1 MAPLYQ
7 QGQPEKVFLSEQLL
21 HGLSLSTMSDRSRTL
36 SPRYSLPCV
45 ILTCRERLQ
54 STLEIAIRREDAPL
68 LELLLQYQADPQL
81 REPGQELPIIVAA
94 SSGTL
99 NCVQILLAYG
109 ADPRATEHLP
119 SAEHPGQMFSIVR
132 RKTAIDVAS
141 PFPAIVAALQMAIS
155 AGNAR
160 ASPAVKTTDAN
171 DTSQH

>member
-1 MAPLYQ
+1 M
-7 QGQPEKVFLSEQLL
+7 FL
-21 HGLSLSTMSDRSRTL
+21 RSR
-36 SPRYSLPCV
+36 RD
-45 ILTCRERLQ
+45 
-54 STLEIAIRREDAPL
+54 DAPL

-99 NCVQILLAYG
+99 SCVQILLAYG
-109 ADPRATEHLP
+109 ADPSATEYLP
-119 SAEHPGQMFSIVR
+119 SAEHPGQRHSIVR

-160 ASPAVKTTDAN
+160 ARPVVRTTDTT
-171 DTSQH
+171 DTAQH